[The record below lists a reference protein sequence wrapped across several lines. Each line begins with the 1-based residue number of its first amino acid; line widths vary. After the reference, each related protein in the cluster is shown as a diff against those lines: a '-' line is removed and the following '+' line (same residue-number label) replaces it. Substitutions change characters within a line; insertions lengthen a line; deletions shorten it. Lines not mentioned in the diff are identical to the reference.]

1 VRLAGARK
9 SSPYFLSG
17 FNSPW
22 DERYRSATGQ
32 TSMAIRAQALSTG
45 GTIET
50 PLSQPRLPPALAD
63 GRRFKAPAF
72 HAPFAV

>member
-1 VRLAGARK
+1 MRLQFDYET
-9 SSPYFLSG
+9 S

-32 TSMAIRAQALSTG
+32 SSMAIRAQALSTG
-45 GTIET
+45 GTIER
-50 PLSQPRLPPALAD
+50 PRSQPRLPPALVD
-63 GRRFKAPAF
+63 GRRFKARAF